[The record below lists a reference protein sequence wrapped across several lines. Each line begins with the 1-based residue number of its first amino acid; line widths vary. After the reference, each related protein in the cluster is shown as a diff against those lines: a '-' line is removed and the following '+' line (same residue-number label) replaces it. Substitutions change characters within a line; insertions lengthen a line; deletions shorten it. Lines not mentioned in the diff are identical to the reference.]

1 MDNAQVAEVFER
13 IADLLELQGENIFR
27 IRAYREAARQIAN
40 LPASIEEM
48 WRSNR
53 LQEIPG
59 VGQAIAEK
67 IDELLATGRLRYL
80 EELEA
85 RFPPGL
91 VEMMRIPGVGPKRAM
106 ALFEKLGVSS
116 VDELEQAAREGHV
129 RTIPGF
135 GVKTE
140 QNILAGIARWRQH
153 SARLP
158 LGRALPQAE
167 QVIELLRDHPAVQR
181 ISYAGSLRRMA
192 DTIGDIDILVA
203 SDRPAEVTDAFTSL
217 QIVRE
222 VLAHGTT
229 RASIVTDRG
238 LQVDLRVVEP
248 LQWGAALQYFTGS
261 KAHNI
266 KLREIAQRR
275 GLKIN
280 EYGIFKLETDERLGG
295 AEEEDIYRAL
305 GMAIP
310 PPELR
315 EDRGEIEAALA
326 GTLPRLVT
334 LEDLQGDLHAH
345 SIWSDGNAS
354 IEQMARAAQAAGLR
368 YVALTDH
375 SQGLGI
381 ARGLSPERVLA
392 RLEELRAVQQRLP
405 GMRILNG
412 TEVDIRADGS
422 LDYDDAV
429 LASFDWVVASVHS
442 GFNQTR
448 EQMTQRIIAA
458 MRNPYVD
465 AIGHPSGRIIG
476 RRESYEVDIEA
487 IVAAAVETGTALE
500 IDSSPD
506 RLDLSDI
513 HARLARDR
521 GAKIVV
527 NTDAHS
533 PANFSFLRYGV
544 ATARR
549 AWLGPEHV
557 LNTLPVDVLLAQRK
571 CRKARV

>member
-27 IRAYREAARQIAN
+27 IRAYREAARQIAS
-40 LPASIEEM
+40 LASDINEL

-67 IDELLATGRLRYL
+67 IDELLSTGRLRYL

-116 VDELEQAAREGHV
+116 VDELEQAAREGRV

-135 GVKTE
+135 GAKTE

-153 SARLP
+153 TARLP

-203 SDRPAEVTDAFTSL
+203 SDRPAEVSNAFTSL
-217 QIVRE
+217 PIVRE

-229 RASIVTDRG
+229 RSSIITDRG

-266 KLREIAQRR
+266 KLRDIAQRR
-275 GLKIN
+275 RLKIN
-280 EYGIFKLETDERLGG
+280 EYGIFNLETDERLGG
-295 AEEEDIYRAL
+295 AEEEEIYAAL
-305 GMAIP
+305 GMAVP

-326 GTLPRLVT
+326 GALPRLVT
-334 LEDLQGDLHAH
+334 LEDLQGDLHTH
-345 SIWSDGNAS
+345 STWSDGNAS
-354 IEQMARAAQAAGLR
+354 IEQMARGALAAGLK
-368 YVALTDH
+368 YIALTDH

-392 RLEELRAVQQRLP
+392 RLQELRTVQQRLP
-405 GMRILNG
+405 GIRILNG

-429 LASFDWVVASVHS
+429 LATFDWVVASVHS

-448 EQMTQRIIAA
+448 EQMTQRIITA

-465 AIGHPSGRIIG
+465 AIGHPSGRLIG
-476 RRESYEVDIEA
+476 RREAYEVDIEA
-487 IVAAAVETGTALE
+487 IIMAAVETGTALE

-527 NTDAHS
+527 DTDAHS

-557 LNTLPVDVLLAQRK
+557 LNTLSVEELLAQRK

>member
-27 IRAYREAARQIAN
+27 IRAYREAARQIAS
-40 LPASIEEM
+40 LASDIKEL

-67 IDELLATGRLRYL
+67 IDELLSTGRLRYL

-116 VDELEQAAREGHV
+116 VDELEQAAREGRI

-153 SARLP
+153 TARLP

-167 QVIELLRDHPAVQR
+167 QVIELLRDYPAVQR

-203 SDRPAEVTDAFTSL
+203 SDRPAEVSDAFTSL
-217 QIVRE
+217 PIVRE

-229 RASIVTDRG
+229 RSSILTDRG

-275 GLKIN
+275 RLKIN
-280 EYGIFKLETDERLGG
+280 EYGIFNLETDERLGG
-295 AEEEDIYRAL
+295 AEEEEIYAAL
-305 GMAIP
+305 GMAVP

-326 GTLPRLVT
+326 GALPRLVT

-345 SIWSDGNAS
+345 STWSDGNAS
-354 IEQMARAAQAAGLR
+354 IEQMARAAQAAGLK
-368 YVALTDH
+368 YIAVTDH

-392 RLEELRAVQQRLP
+392 RLQEIRTVQAQLP
-405 GMRILNG
+405 GIRILNG

-429 LASFDWVVASVHS
+429 LATFDWVVASVHS

-465 AIGHPSGRIIG
+465 AIGHPSGRLIG
-476 RRESYEVDIEA
+476 RREAYEVDIEA
-487 IVAAAVETGTALE
+487 IIMAAVETGTALE

-521 GAKIVV
+521 GARIVV
-527 NTDAHS
+527 DTDAHS
-533 PANFSFLRYGV
+533 PASFSFLRYGV

-557 LNTLPVDVLLAQRK
+557 LNTLPVEELLAQRK

>member
-40 LPASIEEM
+40 LPTDIEEL

-67 IDELLATGRLRYL
+67 IDELLSTGRLRYL

-85 RFPPGL
+85 KFPPGL

-116 VDELEQAAREGHV
+116 VDELEQAAKEGRV

-135 GVKTE
+135 GAKTE

-167 QVIELLRDHPAVQR
+167 QVIELLRSHPAVRR
-181 ISYAGSLRRMA
+181 ISYAGSLRRMVE
-192 DTIGDIDILVA
+192 TIGDIDILVA
-203 SDRPAEVTDAFTSL
+203 SDRPAEVSAAFTTL
-217 QIVRE
+217 PIVRE
-222 VLAHGTT
+222 VLAHGST
-229 RASIVTDRG
+229 RASILTDRG

-248 LQWGAALQYFTGS
+248 DQWGAALQYFTGS

-266 KLREIAQRR
+266 KLRDIALRR
-275 GLKIN
+275 RLKIN
-280 EYGIFKLETDERLGG
+280 EYGIFNAETDERLGG

-305 GMAIP
+305 GMAMP

-326 GTLPRLVT
+326 GALPRLVT
-334 LEDLQGDLHAH
+334 LEEIRGDLHVH
-345 SIWSDGNAS
+345 STWSDGNAS
-354 IEQMARAAQAAGLR
+354 IEQMAQAAQAAGLQ
-368 YVALTDH
+368 YIAITDH

-381 ARGLSPERVLA
+381 ARGLSPDRVLA
-392 RLEELRAVQQRLP
+392 RLHELRAVQERLP
-405 GMRILNG
+405 GIRILNG

-422 LDYDDAV
+422 LDYDDSV
-429 LASFDWVVASVHS
+429 LATFDWVVASVHS
-442 GFNQTR
+442 GFNQSR
-448 EQMTQRIIAA
+448 EQITQRIIAA
-458 MRNPYVD
+458 MHNPYVD

-476 RRESYEVDIEA
+476 QRESYDVDIEA
-487 IVAAAVETGTALE
+487 IIKAAVETGTALE
-500 IDSSPD
+500 INASPD

-513 HARLARDR
+513 HARLARDY

-527 NTDAHS
+527 NTDGHAPS
-533 PANFSFLRYGV
+533 NFAFLRYGV

-549 AWLGPEHV
+549 AWLGPEHI
-557 LNTLPVDVLLAQRK
+557 LNTLPVEELLAQRK